1 MTVDEILTG
10 LLEAEHAAVYAYG
23 VLGARLD
30 LATRREAL
38 AAFDAHRAARD
49 ELEGLLR
56 DRGLDVPAAAPA
68 YDVSAAGRPQA
79 LALAARVEDDL
90 AGRWCDLVADAGLRD
105 GLALTGEGWIP
116 PARAVQ
122 GLRDSAV
129 RATRWRR
136 LAGPRPWTT
145 ALPGLA

>member
-90 AGRWCDLVADAGLRD
+90 AGRWCDLVADAGLR
-105 GLALTGEGWIP
+105 
-116 PARAVQ
+116 ARAVQ